1 MAVLITADI
10 PGQTEE
16 GITRMMAALEPVL
29 RQSKGFIAVGHGR
42 VNGGMKSFEVWE
54 SQEDATR
61 FFAEHI
67 HPMLP
72 PGITPKR
79 SYVNLCSLMMG

>member
-1 MAVLITADI
+1 MAVLITADV

-16 GITRMMAALEPVL
+16 GLARMMAVL
-29 RQSKGFIAVGHGR
+29 KPLLQESKGFIAVGHGM
-42 VNGGMKSFEVWE
+42 VNGGMKCFEVWE

-72 PGITPKR
+72 PNVTPKR
-79 SYVNLCSLMMG
+79 SYLDLCSLVMV

>member
-1 MAVLITADI
+1 MAVLITADV

-16 GITRMMAALEPVL
+16 GLAQMMAVLEPVL
-29 RQSKGFIAVGHGR
+29 RQTKGFIAVGHGF
-42 VNGGMKSFEVWE
+42 VNGGLKVFEVWE
-54 SQEDATR
+54 SSEDATK

-72 PGITPKR
+72 PGITPAR
-79 SYVNLCSLMMG
+79 SYVNLCSLVMA

>member
-1 MAVLITADI
+1 MAILITADV

-16 GITRMMAALEPVL
+16 GLAKMMTVLEPVL
-29 RQSKGFIAVGHGR
+29 RQTKGFIAVGHGL
-42 VNGGMKSFEVWE
+42 VNGGMKVFEVWE
-54 SQEDATR
+54 SQEDATK

-72 PGITPKR
+72 PGITPRR
-79 SYVNLCSLMMG
+79 SSLNLCSLVMA